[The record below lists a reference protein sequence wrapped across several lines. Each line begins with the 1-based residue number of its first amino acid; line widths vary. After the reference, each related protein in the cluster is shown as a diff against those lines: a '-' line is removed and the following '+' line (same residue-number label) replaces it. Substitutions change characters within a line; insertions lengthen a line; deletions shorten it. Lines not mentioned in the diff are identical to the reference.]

1 MASINRS
8 GFRSGCLSLA
18 KTVMA
23 TVNDKRPVNLDLTK
37 FRFPVMAMVSIAH
50 RISGVALFVAL
61 PVFLWMLDRSLAS
74 ARGFTEVQEVLAL
87 PLFKLVVWAILAAL
101 LYHIVAG
108 VRHLLMD
115 ADIGESL
122 EGGRRGSWIVFSA
135 SGVLIVLAGVWLW

>member
-1 MASINRS
+1 
-8 GFRSGCLSLA
+8 
-18 KTVMA
+18 
-23 TVNDKRPVNLDLTK
+23 
-37 FRFPVMAMVSIAH
+37 MAMVSIAH